1 MDIGITLPHFGE
13 KTFTDKQITPTY
25 RTINISD
32 ADPESFDSYCNLLAE
47 NGFEVSDKC
56 INPKSCFAAL
66 EKNDGIIFINFF
78 KATNEL
84 MIVCEDNSN
93 YYKFLDVPQFNTV
106 SPQITQI
113 YLEDFGMSYAVRL
126 CDGRF
131 ILFDGGREFEPD
143 ATRLFECLKKGS
155 PFEKP
160 IIAAWI
166 MTHPHSDH
174 FHCFI
179 PFTDLYG
186 DKVVIEN
193 MMFNFP
199 DVTDTEHY
207 PNIKR
212 QDPRFEN
219 NSESIYIPM
228 FLNRIKEMGIPVYT
242 PHTGQSFE
250 IGDATIKI
258 LASMDD
264 TYHLSS
270 NINMTS
276 LVIMM
281 ELGGQKILWTAD
293 ASFEYS
299 KLCERYGE
307 MLKADILQVPHH
319 GFTCG
324 SAKSE
329 IRGYELV
336 RPSVCMLPV
345 NDFNAYTVINI
356 YKEATLHLM
365 TKVGIKEMITGE
377 VTRTLTLPYFPK
389 EHGVEELKQNI
400 DNGFKRAGAQTW
412 VFTDLSTA
420 EAEDFIF
427 TFLNMTSAAAEINA
441 ELFYEAPEARVRF
454 IKIAVSPARLRT
466 LSIIDPDSVES
477 EALYFNWMSLK
488 KVGIPENM
496 PFAVRFISNVPVVI
510 SHKKHK
516 ETYFA

>member
-1 MDIGITLPHFGE
+1 MSIGITLPYFGE
-13 KTFTDKQITPTY
+13 KAFTDKQITADY
-25 RTINISD
+25 RAINISD
-32 ADPESFDSYCNLLAE
+32 AADDSFESYCALFTE
-47 NGFEVSDKC
+47 NGFEVSGKRIDSKT
-56 INPKSCFAAL
+56 CFAAL
-66 EKNDGIIFINFF
+66 RKNDDAVFINYF

-84 MIVCEDNSN
+84 MIVYEEGSD
-93 YYKFLDVPQFNTV
+93 YYKFTDATRPDRVD
-106 SPQITQI
+106 PQITQI
-113 YLEDFGMSYAVRL
+113 HLEDFGMSYALRL

-179 PFTDLYG
+179 PFTELYG
-186 DKVVIEN
+186 DEVVIEK

-199 DVTDTEHY
+199 DVTDTERY
-207 PNIKR
+207 PKIER

-219 NSESIYIPM
+219 NSENIYIPM
-228 FLNRIKEMGIPVYT
+228 FLNRIKEMNIPVFR

-250 IGDATIKI
+250 IGGAIFKI

-264 TYHLSS
+264 TYHSSS

-281 ELGGQKILWTAD
+281 ELGGQKILWAAD
-293 ASFEYS
+293 ASFEYA

-307 MLKADILQVPHH
+307 TLKADILQVPHH

-324 SAKSE
+324 SAKAE
-329 IRGYELV
+329 IRGYELIK
-336 RPSVCMLPV
+336 PSGCLLPV
-345 NDFNAYTVINI
+345 NDFNAYTAINI
-356 YKEATLHLM
+356 YKEAALHLM
-365 TKVGIKEMITGE
+365 TKAGIKEMITGE
-377 VTRTLTLPYFPK
+377 VTRTLTLPYLPK
-389 EHGVEELKQNI
+389 EYGVNELKQNI
-400 DNGFKRAGAQTW
+400 DNGFKRAGAKTW
-412 VFTDLSTA
+412 VFTGLSTA
-420 EAEDFIF
+420 EEEDFVF

-441 ELFYEAPEARVRF
+441 ELFYEAPESRVRF

-477 EALYFNWMSLK
+477 ESLYFNWMSLK

-496 PFAVRFISNVPVVI
+496 PFAVRFISSVPVVI

-516 ETYFA
+516 ETYYA